1 MKWVK
6 KDDSKT
12 IKEVVMRNITVPES
26 EFEID
31 ENKVYRIDRLDE
43 VVSKI
48 KEIIDNNENIKIVGD
63 YDADGVTSTSILYM
77 ALISLGAKVSYRLP
91 KRISEGYGLSEKIV
105 DEIDNGL
112 VITVDNGIAA
122 IDAIKKAK
130 EKGLYVIVIDHH
142 LRNDKNELPD
152 ADIIIDPNAIENSA
166 DFNGYCG
173 AGLAYRVAE
182 KLLEDNQKLLDKLLC
197 FAAIGTIADVM
208 ELVSENRRIVKNGLK
223 NMESFGKR
231 TTGLASLLSI
241 CEISKHVSASD
252 IGFRIGPMLNAP
264 GRLYDDGARKSV
276 EVLTYNSKYDESKG
290 KELFDINAERKEI
303 VAKSVERTK
312 NVIIQNCLFGD
323 EPMIVYVPQIP
334 EGIVGILAGRI
345 AEDLNTPTIIFT
357 DTDEPNILKGSGRS
371 ARGVHLKNLLDS
383 CSEYIYKYGG
393 HAEAAG
399 ISIER
404 SKLDEF
410 ICAMQEHI
418 EFTEETKDDDVVYYD
433 LEIDA
438 KDIKPTMLELD
449 KFAPF
454 GNGNPDIVF
463 KINNYRLSPR
473 YSSYYKLMGADD
485 STIKLFGVGSSA
497 LWFNESQKYLNMKE
511 PKQLTLIGK
520 LSRNYFKDTVDYQVE
535 IIDAKD
541 DSVKVEKSA
550 LGKRLE
556 EMAKKRRLK
565 EGEPA

>member
-12 IKEVVMRNITVPES
+12 IKEVVMRNITVPEL

-31 ENKVYRIDRLDE
+31 ENRVYRIDRLDE

-48 KEIIDNNENIKIVGD
+48 KECIDNNENIRIVGD

-241 CEISKHVSASD
+241 CEISRHVSASD

-323 EPMIVYVPQIP
+323 EPMIVYVPQVP

-357 DTDEPNILKGSGRS
+357 DTEDPNILKGSGRT
-371 ARGVHLKNLLDS
+371 ARSVHLKNLLDS
-383 CSEYIYKYGG
+383 CSEHIYKYGG

-418 EFTEETKDDDVVYYD
+418 EFTEEAKDDDVVYYD